1 MRAVPEPLR
10 RIIVGAVLGLAVGFG
25 AGQILGTA
33 AGLLA
38 GWGTAALTTDIYILV
53 VVWPMDAEKT
63 RSHAR
68 REAPGRQTAL
78 LISVIGSIA
87 SLGAVAA
94 VLLES
99 STLGRGESFVLA
111 GIAVVSVVASW
122 ALIQLDYMLRVA
134 RIYYADPVG
143 GIDFN
148 QDDDPMYTDF
158 VYFAVGLGM
167 TYQVADT
174 NVRTNEL
181 RRLVIAQ
188 TLLAYLFGAVILAT
202 VINLVSNLG

>member
-1 MRAVPEPLR
+1 MRAIPEPIR
-10 RIIVGAVLGLAVGFG
+10 RILVAVICGLLAGFATGGALGL
-25 AGQILGTA
+25 A

-38 GWGTAALTTDIYILV
+38 GWGAAALVTDIYILV

-63 RSHAR
+63 RTHAL
-68 REAPGRQTAL
+68 REDPGRRTAR
-78 LISVIGSIA
+78 LISLLGSLA
-87 SLGAVAA
+87 SLGGVAV

-99 STLGRGESFVLA
+99 SSLGRPESFVLA

-134 RIYYADPVG
+134 RVYYAEPVG
-143 GIDFN
+143 GMSFN
-148 QDDDPMYTDF
+148 QDEPPMYTDF

-174 NVRTNEL
+174 NLQTNEL
-181 RRLVIAQ
+181 RRIVIAQ

-202 VINLVSNLG
+202 VINLVSNL